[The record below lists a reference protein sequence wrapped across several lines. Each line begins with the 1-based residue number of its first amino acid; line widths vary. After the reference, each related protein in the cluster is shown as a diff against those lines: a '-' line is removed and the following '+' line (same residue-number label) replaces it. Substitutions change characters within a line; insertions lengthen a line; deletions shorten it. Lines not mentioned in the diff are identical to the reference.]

1 MEVKYDYS
9 GGATYFENCADEDNW
24 HSRNLEFLYESEGI
38 RFYK

>member
-1 MEVKYDYS
+1 MQQKANKAEQKE
-9 GGATYFENCADEDNW
+9 ACDEDNW